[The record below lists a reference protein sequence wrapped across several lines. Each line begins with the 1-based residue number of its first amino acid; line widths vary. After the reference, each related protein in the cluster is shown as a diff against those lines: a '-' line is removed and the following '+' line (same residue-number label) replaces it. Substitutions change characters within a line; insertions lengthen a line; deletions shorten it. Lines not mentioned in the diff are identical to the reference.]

1 MIVLPQDCE
10 PNPTMLGTQHLP
22 PQLEGVFVASNKMQG
37 KRPVRQVE
45 DYVSLGV

>member
-1 MIVLPQDCE
+1 MIVLPHDCQ
-10 PNPTMLGTQHLP
+10 PNPTMFGTQHLP